1 MNRLTTALLAAL
13 EALIVVA
20 IGVGVSLVPLTI
32 LWATQYGLAVD
43 WLVFWR
49 ASVSVWLLGNG
60 VDLAVQLDPTVV
72 AALGL
77 PGAEAPFSLTI
88 ALLGFALLALF
99 LGRHT
104 GRRAADSP
112 HRWTGVLT
120 AIPVYGLLATLLTL
134 TVGTDALHPSVPQG
148 VLLPTAVFAA
158 GVFIGA
164 RHRTESP
171 EHPVAGQA
179 PHLAGASAHPA
190 PGRGATGRPAATGA
204 GAAASARP
212 RPAWL
217 RALPAFPALPA
228 LPRLPEVPADWR
240 SILTGALRAGFGAA
254 TGTIGIAALAVFV
267 LILGNFAT
275 VIGLYETV
283 QAGVM
288 GGITLTIA
296 QLALI
301 PNLVIWA
308 AAWFVG
314 PGVAVGLGS
323 SVSPVGTVLG
333 PLPGLPLLGVLPQ
346 GSLAFGF
353 LGLLVPVLFGYLT
366 AVATRQRQYRAGGP
380 GADRGRLALTG
391 VLAGIVA
398 GTILG
403 LLAWWSGGALG
414 PGRLVDVGP
423 NPMLVGAFAALEV
436 GVAAVLGMLT
446 PPIRRR
452 GATSGATAPAPASPA
467 RTGKR

>member
-20 IGVGVSLVPLTI
+20 IGVGVSLVPLTV
-32 LWATQYGLAVD
+32 LWATQYGLAID

-49 ASVSVWLLGNG
+49 ASVQVWLLGNG
-60 VDLAVQLDPTVV
+60 VDVAVQLDPTVV

-77 PGAEAPFSLTI
+77 PGAGAPFSITI
-88 ALLGFALLALF
+88 ALLGFAVLALF

-112 HRWTGVLT
+112 HRWTGVAT
-120 AIPVYGLLATLLTL
+120 AIPVYGLLATVL
-134 TVGTDALHPSVPQG
+134 TVTTGTDALQPSIPQG

-171 EHPVAGQA
+171 EHPVPGQA
-179 PHLAGASAHPA
+179 PHRAGVAA
-190 PGRGATGRPAATGA
+190 RGQEATGRPV
-204 GAAASARP
+204 ASRTS
-212 RPAWL
+212 RPAWM
-217 RALPAFPALPA
+217 PS
-228 LPRLPEVPADWR
+228 LPRLPELPELPAGWGQ
-240 SILTGALRAGFGAA
+240 IATGAFRAGLGAA
-254 TGTIGIAALAVFV
+254 TGVVGLAALAVFV
-267 LILGNFAT
+267 LILGNFST
-275 VIGLYETV
+275 IIGLYETV

-288 GGITLTIA
+288 GGITLTVA

-301 PNLVIWA
+301 PNVVIWA
-308 AAWFVG
+308 ASWFVG

-333 PLPGLPLLGVLPQ
+333 PVPGLPLLGVLPH
-346 GSLAFGF
+346 GSFAFGF
-353 LGLLVPVLFGYLT
+353 LGLLVPVLVGYL
-366 AVATRQRQYRAGGP
+366 AAFATRQGQHRAGEP
-380 GADRGRLALTG
+380 AQDRGRQALTG
-391 VLAGIVA
+391 ALAGIVA
-398 GTILG
+398 GILLG

-423 NPMLVGAFAALEV
+423 NPMLVGAFATVEV

-446 PPIRRR
+446 PPIRLR
-452 GATSGATAPAPASPA
+452 GATSAAPAHTPASPA
-467 RTGKR
+467 GTGKR